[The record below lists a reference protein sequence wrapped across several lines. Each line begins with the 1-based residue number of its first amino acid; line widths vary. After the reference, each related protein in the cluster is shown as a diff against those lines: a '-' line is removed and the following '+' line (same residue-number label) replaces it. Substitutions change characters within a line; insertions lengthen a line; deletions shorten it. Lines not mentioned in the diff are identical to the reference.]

1 MNLRVSD
8 TVKLVVVETEELREK
23 EGEFDTVEDTKLLRE
38 TVRQVLK
45 EYDEEGLPLKET
57 LALTEAVSEGS
68 FEGDEDR
75 EALRDTD
82 TQEVEDI
89 DTEIEVIGEADV
101 VIESVVVTLKVCA
114 VLLLMEWVA
123 EGLPEVD

>member
-1 MNLRVSD
+1 M
-8 TVKLVVVETEELREK
+8 ELREK
-23 EGEFDTVEDTKLLRE
+23 EGEFDTVEDTRLLRE

-114 VLLLMEWVA
+114 VLVLMEWVT

>member
-1 MNLRVSD
+1 M
-8 TVKLVVVETEELREK
+8 ELREK
-23 EGEFDTVEDTKLLRE
+23 EGEFDTVEDTRLLRE

-45 EYDEEGLPLKET
+45 ENDEEGLPLNET

-114 VLLLMEWVA
+114 VLVLMEWVT